1 MSDVAAWI
9 AFGVTLAICLAIDLI
24 AHRGHRGTSRKSAL
38 AWSGVW
44 IAVGLGF
51 TAIVYFAFGSG
62 GAHEYVAAY
71 LLEKSLSL
79 DNMFVFLLIF
89 RSLRIER
96 ENQRTALSWGIFGAL
111 VFRAI
116 FVIAGV
122 AALERWSW
130 VSWVFGG
137 ILIVAAIKAFREDP
151 ESEEESSLARW
162 LSRHLPI
169 SRTHDHE
176 HFLVKE
182 NGRWVATPLLLALV
196 AVELSD
202 ILFAVDSVPAA
213 LSVSRSRFIVYAS
226 NAFAILGLRS
236 LYLALAA
243 YLKRMRYLHY
253 GLAAVLALAGIKLVV
268 ADWVHVH
275 PLISVLAIALCI
287 GCAVAASLLKRNGEA
302 ALDEPSVSKP
312 T

>member
-1 MSDVAAWI
+1 MSVVAAWVL
-9 AFGVTLAICLAIDLI
+9 FGITLAICLTIDLV
-24 AHRGHRGTSRKSAL
+24 AHRGGRGTSQTAAL

-44 IAVGLGF
+44 ITVGLGF
-51 TAIVYFAFGSG
+51 TAVVHFAFGSE

-96 ENQRTALSWGIFGAL
+96 ENQRLALSWGIFGAL

-116 FVIAGV
+116 FVLVGV

-151 ESEEESSLARW
+151 ESEEESRVVRW
-162 LSRHLPI
+162 LSKHLPI

-176 HFLVKE
+176 HFVVKE
-182 NGRWVATPLLLALV
+182 
-196 AVELSD
+196 S
-202 ILFAVDSVPAA
+202 
-213 LSVSRSRFIVYAS
+213 
-226 NAFAILGLRS
+226 
-236 LYLALAA
+236 
-243 YLKRMRYLHY
+243 
-253 GLAAVLALAGIKLVV
+253 
-268 ADWVHVH
+268 
-275 PLISVLAIALCI
+275 
-287 GCAVAASLLKRNGEA
+287 
-302 ALDEPSVSKP
+302 
-312 T
+312 